1 MNPQLDLFS
10 TRSYQN
16 DLFGAEYT
24 TIRPENNLDSG
35 PIDFIVTDTREYY
48 DLSQTMLSVK
58 LKIVNADDT
67 PVDAASSKDE
77 VAFANNVMHSVFSDV
92 QVMLNGRSVEGVEDG
107 LYLYKAY
114 FHNLFNYSKDVQP
127 QQLFSQGFV
136 RDDYNKMD
144 EANNAAFVTRKG
156 WNAVGAERKF
166 FGKLICGMFQ
176 TERVLPPHVDF
187 AVRLGRAKAAFAI
200 FNTNT
205 LIKPKVIIKEALL
218 HLLTLKVSPSI
229 MQYHM
234 GQLARGIPAIYN
246 INRAQIN
253 TMLIRE

>member
-16 DLFGAEYT
+16 ELFGAEYT
-24 TIRPENNLDSG
+24 TIRAENNLDSG
-35 PIDFIVTDTREYY
+35 PIDFIIKDTREYY
-48 DLSQTMLSVK
+48 DLSQTMLSLK

-67 PVDAASSKDE
+67 PVPTISTKDE
-77 VAFANNVMHSVFSDV
+77 VAFVNNVMHSVFSDV

-107 LYLYKAY
+107 LYPYKAY
-114 FHNLFNYSKDVQP
+114 IHNLFNYSKDVQT
-127 QQLFSQGFV
+127 QQLFSKGFV
-136 RDDYNKMD
+136 RHDYDKM
-144 EANNAAFVTRKG
+144 EAATNTAFTTRKG
-156 WNAVGAERKF
+156 WNTVYVERKF

-176 TERVLPPHVDF
+176 TDRVLPPHVDF
-187 AVRLGRAKAAFAI
+187 ALRLERAKDAFAI

-205 LIKPKVIIKEALL
+205 LLKPKVVIKEALL

-234 GQLARGIPAIYN
+234 GQLARGIPVIYN